1 MKSAIQNDV
10 ALGIFYQFTRCH
22 RIGHGNT
29 LCKLKETRVF
39 GGFWRTAF
47 VGLKKRWIMLIYLI
61 ITEIKVIFVMEGR
74 GSYRARE
81 AHRPASLA
89 GYNKIWCAVPP
100 SCRGAAAPLFYAQTL
115 LLPSMQR
122 WCMACCWTTTLRLS
136 VWQGTGQH
144 TLLKPAKKGWQQTG
158 QMPAVAIAPF
168 LFIAVCRLSFLRAWD
183 SQASLVPRVIE
194 AVVGIV
200 KFERIMF
207 GHDNV
212 VTVYWS

>member
-1 MKSAIQNDV
+1 
-10 ALGIFYQFTRCH
+10 
-22 RIGHGNT
+22 
-29 LCKLKETRVF
+29 
-39 GGFWRTAF
+39 
-47 VGLKKRWIMLIYLI
+47 
-61 ITEIKVIFVMEGR
+61 MEGR

-144 TLLKPAKKGWQQTG
+144 TLLKTAKKGWQQTG

-183 SQASLVPRVIE
+183 NQTSLVPRVIE

-207 GHDNV
+207 GHNNV
-212 VTVYWS
+212 TISIIFSFLRTWIKYAMFFRRAHDQIRQFELNKYCFWFYVFHCFICYLTTIFLPLWI

>member
-10 ALGIFYQFTRCH
+10 ALGIFYQLTRCH

-47 VGLKKRWIMLIYLI
+47 FGLKKRWIILIYLI

-81 AHRPASLA
+81 ARQPASLA

-100 SCRGAAAPLFYAQTL
+100 SCRGAAAPLFLCPDSSAAFHAALARGLMLNHYAATVGL
-115 LLPSMQR
+115 TGDGTAYPSEASKKR
-122 WCMACCWTTTLRLS
+122 MATDWPNAGCCHR
-136 VWQGTGQH
+136 
-144 TLLKPAKKGWQQTG
+144 
-158 QMPAVAIAPF
+158 
-168 LFIAVCRLSFLRAWD
+168 SFLIYC
-183 SQASLVPRVIE
+183 SV
-194 AVVGIV
+194 
-200 KFERIMF
+200 
-207 GHDNV
+207 
-212 VTVYWS
+212 

>member
-47 VGLKKRWIMLIYLI
+47 FGLKKRWIILIYLI

-100 SCRGAAAPLFYAQTL
+100 SCRGAAAPLFLCPDSSAAFHAAMARGLMLTPRCDCRSDRGRDGIPFWSQQKKDGNRL
-115 LLPSMQR
+115 AKCRLLPS
-122 WCMACCWTTTLRLS
+122 LLS
-136 VWQGTGQH
+136 Y
-144 TLLKPAKKGWQQTG
+144 LLQC
-158 QMPAVAIAPF
+158 VDF
-168 LFIAVCRLSFLRAWD
+168 LFYGL
-183 SQASLVPRVIE
+183 
-194 AVVGIV
+194 GII
-200 KFERIMF
+200 KL
-207 GHDNV
+207 H
-212 VTVYWS
+212 

>member
-47 VGLKKRWIMLIYLI
+47 FGLKKRWIILIYLI

-100 SCRGAAAPLFYAQTL
+100 SCRGAAAPLFLCPDSSTAFHAAMARGL
-115 LLPSMQR
+115 LLNHHD
-122 WCMACCWTTTLRLS
+122 AT
-136 VWQGTGQH
+136 VAWQGTGRH

-183 SQASLVPRVIE
+183 NQASLVPRVIE

-207 GHDNV
+207 GHNIV
-212 VTVYWS
+212 VTIFIS